1 MKTMKSQKSPLRAAI
16 EEIDKA
22 AELVSVWL
30 ILRYGEIAGRITA
43 RSGKNNVLHVAFA
56 LYANNT
62 CNTGLFGYRRMT
74 GMGYPKIDEGVADI
88 LREHKI
94 LLSRH
99 YSIFL
104 HSSSLPDCWRRDFE
118 NFGYSILKAL

>member
-1 MKTMKSQKSPLRAAI
+1 MKSQKSPSRAVFD
-16 EEIDKA
+16 EFDKIA
-22 AELVSVWL
+22 DLVSVWL
-30 ILRYGEIAGRITA
+30 IFKNGEVVGKITA
-43 RSGKNNVLHVAFA
+43 RSGKNDILHLAFA
-56 LYANNT
+56 LYANDNT
-62 CNTGLFGYRRMT
+62 RIFGYRRMT